1 MKEILCGAMAAVM
14 TVSLAGCAKS
24 ESDTTA
30 TAETTSA
37 EATVAQA
44 GSSYT
49 GTVTAVSAVSLTVE
63 TESDGEVTVTVGSYS
78 TNAGHLWYNGEKYA
92 IGVVSHVKNRK
103 IVAAEMDGSGCRQ
116 FISICQ

>member
-1 MKEILCGAMAAVM
+1 MKKILCGAMAAVM

-24 ESDTTA
+24 ESDTIA
-30 TAETTSA
+30 TAETTSP

-78 TNAGHLWYNGEKYA
+78 TNVDTSGAAVADSWDDYA
-92 IGVVSHVKNRK
+92 VDK
-103 IVAAEMDGSGCRQ
+103 A
-116 FISICQ
+116 

>member
-1 MKEILCGAMAAVM
+1 MKKILCGVMAAVM

-44 GSSYT
+44 GSKYT

-63 TESDGEVTVTVGSYS
+63 TESDGEVPVTVGSYS
-78 TNAGHLWYNGEKYA
+78 TNVDTSGAAVADSWDDYA
-92 IGVVSHVKNRK
+92 VDK
-103 IVAAEMDGSGCRQ
+103 A
-116 FISICQ
+116 

>member
-1 MKEILCGAMAAVM
+1 MKKILCGAMAAVM

-63 TESDGEVTVTVGSYS
+63 TESDGEVTVPVGSYS
-78 TNAGHLWYNGEKYA
+78 TNVDTSGAAVADNWDDYA
-92 IGVVSHVKNRK
+92 VDK
-103 IVAAEMDGSGCRQ
+103 A
-116 FISICQ
+116 

>member
-49 GTVTAVSAVSLTVE
+49 GTVTAVSAVSLT
-63 TESDGEVTVTVGSYS
+63 ESDGEVTVTVGSYS
-78 TNAGHLWYNGEKYA
+78 TNVDTSGAAVADSWDDYA
-92 IGVVSHVKNRK
+92 VDK
-103 IVAAEMDGSGCRQ
+103 A
-116 FISICQ
+116 